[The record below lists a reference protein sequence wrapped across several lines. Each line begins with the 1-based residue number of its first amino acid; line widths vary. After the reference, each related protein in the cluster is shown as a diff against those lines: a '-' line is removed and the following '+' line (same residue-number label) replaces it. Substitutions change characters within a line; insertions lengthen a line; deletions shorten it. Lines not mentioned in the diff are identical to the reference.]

1 MLKSISTYLAGSRR
15 LVNMRIDINLYITDK
30 SRLETILERNR
41 LSEFFG
47 QPIFNFLE
55 ERPGIKFILGLF
67 LFQPYQ
73 EQTFLVGGHPSD
85 QPNNPVI
92 RQKNLLKR

>member
-1 MLKSISTYLAGSRR
+1 MNT
-15 LVNMRIDINLYITDK
+15 NLYIKDK

-47 QPIFNFLE
+47 QPIFNFLAK
-55 ERPGIKFILGLF
+55 RPGIKFILGLF

-73 EQTFLVGGHPSD
+73 EQIFRVGGHPSD
-85 QPNNPVI
+85 QPNNLVI